1 MCELFKVYHEKLKD
15 NWDISQD
22 EFELDPEYI
31 DQDVNWSILSDS
43 ATPLGI
49 STMKT
54 VGKSVTPGYEK

>member
-31 DQDVNWSILSDS
+31 DQDVN
-43 ATPLGI
+43 
-49 STMKT
+49 
-54 VGKSVTPGYEK
+54 